1 MTVSAWRA
9 TLGAWATLNDSA
21 LDGIT
26 QNAMSFGGY
35 RVALFPITD

>member
-1 MTVSAWRA
+1 MAVRPRLPA
-9 TLGAWATLNDSA
+9 LGTWAALNVSA

-26 QNAMSFGGY
+26 QDAVSFGGY